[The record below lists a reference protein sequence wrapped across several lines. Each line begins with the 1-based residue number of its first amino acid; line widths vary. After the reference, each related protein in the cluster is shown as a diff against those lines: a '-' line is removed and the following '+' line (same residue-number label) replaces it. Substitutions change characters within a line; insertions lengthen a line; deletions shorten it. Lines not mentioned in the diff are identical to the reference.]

1 THRQRTQNYI
11 KALESEVIR
20 LRASEGDLMQEN
32 KKLQSQNDS
41 LLSSLN
47 SANIPLPAG
56 FEGSLETA
64 QPGDINFDMPA
75 TVSYRMDD
83 LDHQRLH
90 IDWPPTSASTWQTS
104 QAHAKSPATTFDSS
118 WDQSGAKPLPGLPQT
133 HGRTPLFFCSHKN
146 YHSDNILDLS
156 LSSLSFSP
164 TYQHP
169 APASIP
175 GALDSAEVAID
186 FVLALEHPC
195 MPHIPHPSNPSSEDP
210 SNHAL
215 MMSAPLM
222 CRSPR
227 PPQPDSSWSANGSI
241 LRQLLNLSSTIN
253 LDGEITPVEAWHRI
267 RQHPR
272 FSSVDRYALEQIKA
286 DLSSI
291 VRCCGFGAVLD
302 EEAFQFTLE
311 SRLGPV

>member
-20 LRASEGDLMQEN
+20 LRASEGDLMQETT
-32 KKLQSQNDS
+32 KLQSQVDS

-64 QPGDINFDMPA
+64 QAGDINFDMPA
-75 TVSYRMDD
+75 TVSYRTDD

-104 QAHAKSPATTFDSS
+104 QARVKSPATTFDSQ
-118 WDQSGAKPLPGLPQT
+118 WDHSGAKPLPGLPQT
-133 HGRTPLFFCSHKN
+133 H
-146 YHSDNILDLS
+146 DLS

-272 FSSVDRYALEQIKA
+272 FSSVDRNGLEQIKA

-291 VRCCGFGAVLD
+291 VRCCG
-302 EEAFQFTLE
+302 
-311 SRLGPV
+311 